1 MDGRDMNGRE
11 VTPGSALSY
20 WIKLGFTS
28 FGGPAGQIAM
38 IQHELVDRRAWIDQG
53 TFLRGLNYCMLLP
66 GPEAQQLATYIGW
79 RLHGTWGGV
88 LAGAAFVIPGA
99 LLMIFLAW
107 VAAAHGD
114 AAVIAAAFAG
124 IKPVVIAIVAHAV
137 WRIGKRTITTVSA
150 AALAAAAFIAIYF
163 AGLPFPLI
171 VLAAGLI
178 GVVLARN
185 KPAATDDAPETTPE
199 TATGG
204 GRRLVVLFTVC
215 IALWAAPVAAI
226 VFIGGETFLDV
237 AALFTTAA
245 FVTFGGAYAVLPYIA
260 DAGVVVHGWLTPAN
274 MIDGLALAETTPG
287 PLILVTTYV
296 GYFAGWNS
304 TATGLGQGAAAIL
317 AAGLATW
324 MTFLPSFLFILAGAP
339 YIERLQSNRLA
350 RGALTAITA
359 AVVGVI
365 INLMVFLAT
374 AVFLPSTGIAW
385 EAIVGMII
393 SFALLMTGRLSVPAL
408 VAIGLAIGIGVHL
421 VPWQFGA

>member
-1 MDGRDMNGRE
+1 MDERD
-11 VTPGSALSY
+11 VTPRSAISY

-38 IQHELVDRRAWIDQG
+38 MQHELVDRRAWIDQG
-53 TFLRGLNYCMLLP
+53 AFLRGLNYCMLLP

-88 LAGAAFVIPGA
+88 FAGLAFILPGTV
-99 LLMIFLAW
+99 LMMFLAW
-107 VAAAHGD
+107 IAAAHGD
-114 AAVIAAAFAG
+114 AAMIVAAFSG

-137 WRIGKRTITTVSA
+137 WRIGRRTINTVSA
-150 AALAAAAFIAIYF
+150 AGLAAGAFVAIHF
-163 AGLPFPLI
+163 VGLPFPLI
-171 VLAAGLI
+171 VFMAGAI
-178 GVVLARN
+178 GVFVAR
-185 KPAATDDAPETTPE
+185 KDADGPIDGDASTESK
-199 TATGG
+199 GSG
-204 GRRLVVLFTVC
+204 SRLVLLTAVCLVLWVV
-215 IALWAAPVAAI
+215 PVAA
-226 VFIGGETFLDV
+226 VALVGGETFLDV
-237 AALFTTAA
+237 AGLFTTAA

-304 TATGLGQGAAAIL
+304 AAADVLGQGAAAMI

-324 MTFLPSFLFILAGAP
+324 VTFLPSFLFILAGAP
-339 YIERLQSNRLA
+339 YIERLNSNRYA

-365 INLMVFLAT
+365 LNLVVFLAT
-374 AVFLPSTGIAW
+374 AVFMPPTGIAW
-385 EAIVGMII
+385 EAVGGAVVA
-393 SFALLMTGRLSVPAL
+393 FALLISGRLSVPTL
-408 VAIGLAIGIGVHL
+408 VAIGLVVGVGFHL
-421 VPWQFGA
+421 IPWQFGA